1 MNWQKLYNPPVLWL
15 LHSPLHRLADQQT
28 IAITVTGRKSGK
40 RYTFPVSYI
49 RDGETLLVI
58 SQKERTWWKNLH
70 NGAPVTV
77 LLQGR
82 ELQARGETF
91 TDTALAATILLWIL
105 QQVLAHQRLLHVKL
119 DVTGQPEQPEALTRL
134 AQDHVVVRL
143 ESRICHE
150 RPAINLGSLQQFPVE
165 TQEVAPLLF
174 PAVCTLGHLLRLPC
188 HAPERVLIS

>member
-1 MNWQKLYNPPVLWL
+1 VVPFFMEKKID
-15 LHSPLHRLADQQT
+15 STRLP
-28 IAITVTGRKSGK
+28 GPSGGV
-40 RYTFPVSYI
+40 RCCFIGGDNYELA
-49 RDGETLLVI
+49 ETLQSARALALAFAI
-58 SQKERTWWKNLH
+58 ASPRGSTNHRDHRHRAQERQTLYLSR
-70 NGAPVTV
+70 
-77 LLQGR
+77 LLYPGR
-82 ELQARGETF
+82 RETF

-119 DVTGQPEQPEALTRL
+119 DATGQPEQPEALTRL

-150 RPAINLGSLQQFPVE
+150 RPAINLGSLQHFPVE

-174 PAVCTLGHLLRLPC
+174 PAVCTLGHLLRLLC